1 MIGTGA
7 ARLSMITGTFSHY
20 QNGLPF
26 ALTGA
31 LNITTIGGSPN
42 NFHNGFGL
50 IDNAI
55 AVDDVT

>member
-1 MIGTGA
+1 
-7 ARLSMITGTFSHY
+7 MITGTFSHY